1 MKIALDPYMLRSTP
15 LLELPGVV
23 ADLGYEHI
31 ELSPREDF
39 TPFFLHP
46 RVDDAGVKA
55 FKKAL
60 DGAGVKV
67 AAHLPLYRWSGPD
80 EDERQAAVRYWKRA
94 IQITVDLDCHVMN
107 SEFNGRPEA
116 ASLSEAQFWKSM
128 EELLPVFEREGVELR
143 LEPHPD
149 DFVEDGLVA
158 VDLIRGINSPLVSF
172 LYCAPHTF
180 HMGGNMVEIMEYA
193 GDLMTQ
199 LHLADSFD
207 HTGSSGLRY
216 ITNPPGNPIR
226 VHQHLDIGQGEVQWD
241 LFFETLNKLG
251 FGQREGNIMTS
262 CVFAWEERAEES
274 SRFMRRDDRLL
285 RGVVV
290 STDAAAPDALDLLT
304 VGRVGVDIYPQQ
316 NGPLK
321 DVSTFAKYLGGTA
334 TNVAV
339 GAARL
344 GRRTAVLTKVGP
356 DPFGDFVREALVGF
370 GVDPQYVGTAEG
382 LNTPV
387 VFCELDPPEDPGLF
401 FYRQPIGSRPDD
413 RRRRHPVG
421 HRPRRAH
428 LLGHRHRRQRGAVA
442 HLSAG
447 DAQAPRPARDRLRS
461 SHRARPRLAADVL
474 VLARTGEH
482 RVRRDAR
489 PRHRRG
495 RQPGRGRGGRRH
507 QRSR

>member
-23 ADLGYEHI
+23 ADLGYEYI

-60 DGAGVKV
+60 DGAGVKI

-116 ASLSEAQFWKSM
+116 ASLSEGQFWKSM

-158 VDLIRGINSPLVSF
+158 VDMIRGINSPLVSF

-226 VHQHLDIGQGEVQWD
+226 VHQHLDIGQGEVKWD

-251 FGQREGNIMTS
+251 FGEREGNIMTS
-262 CVFAWEERAEES
+262 CVFAWEERAAES
-274 SRFMRRDDRLL
+274 SRFMRQTID
-285 RGVVV
+285 
-290 STDAAAPDALDLLT
+290 S
-304 VGRVGVDIYPQQ
+304 Y
-316 NGPLK
+316 
-321 DVSTFAKYLGGTA
+321 
-334 TNVAV
+334 
-339 GAARL
+339 
-344 GRRTAVLTKVGP
+344 
-356 DPFGDFVREALVGF
+356 VR
-370 GVDPQYVGTAEG
+370 
-382 LNTPV
+382 
-387 VFCELDPPEDPGLF
+387 
-401 FYRQPIGSRPDD
+401 SW
-413 RRRRHPVG
+413 
-421 HRPRRAH
+421 
-428 LLGHRHRRQRGAVA
+428 
-442 HLSAG
+442 
-447 DAQAPRPARDRLRS
+447 
-461 SHRARPRLAADVL
+461 
-474 VLARTGEH
+474 
-482 RVRRDAR
+482 
-489 PRHRRG
+489 
-495 RQPGRGRGGRRH
+495 
-507 QRSR
+507 